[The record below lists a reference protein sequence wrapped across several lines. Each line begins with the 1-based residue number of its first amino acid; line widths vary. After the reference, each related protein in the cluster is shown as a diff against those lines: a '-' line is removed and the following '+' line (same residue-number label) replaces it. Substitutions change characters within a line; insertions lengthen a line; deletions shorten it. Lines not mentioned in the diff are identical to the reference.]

1 MAEPKKPT
9 APKKPEVTPPE
20 VKGRKVNVKNKQGKE
35 MTVSRDYFE
44 KYSHVLTVVK

>member
-9 APKKPEVTPPE
+9 APKKPMTPEVTGRT
-20 VKGRKVNVKNKQGKE
+20 VKVKNKQGKE
-35 MTVSRDYFE
+35 LTVSRDYFE